1 MLIGRDKI
9 CLDILLSGLST
20 PMFSGFQAISIN
32 QGFIRIL
39 DTRIKM
45 ASATAVKRA
54 KSPLDLLSWGYM
66 EWVGENSNEEVT
78 WISDLC
84 TEYHSRWPQ
93 KSILFPTPPVMTSL
107 SWRSL

>member
-1 MLIGRDKI
+1 
-9 CLDILLSGLST
+9 
-20 PMFSGFQAISIN
+20 
-32 QGFIRIL
+32 
-39 DTRIKM
+39 M

-84 TEYHSRWPQ
+84 TEYYSRRPQ
-93 KSILFPTPPVMTSL
+93 KSILFPMPPVLTSL